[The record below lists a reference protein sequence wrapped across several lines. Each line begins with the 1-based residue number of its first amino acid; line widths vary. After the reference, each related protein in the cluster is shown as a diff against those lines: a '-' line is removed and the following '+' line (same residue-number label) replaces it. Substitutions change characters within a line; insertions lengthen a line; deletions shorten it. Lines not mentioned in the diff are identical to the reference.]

1 MGLYVAIP
9 LVLLIIVL
17 LWIVPVGLWLQ
28 AIFSI
33 GGGHVTIFNLIGMRF
48 RRVPPSVIVNGLIA
62 SRKAGIPLKSDDL
75 EVHYMAGGD
84 VDKVVDALIAAS
96 KAGIELTFEIAT
108 AIDLAGRDVL
118 SAVQTSVYP
127 KVIDAPVDG
136 KLSAVSKDGIEV
148 RARARVTV
156 RTDIPNLVG
165 GATEDTIIA
174 RVDEGIV
181 SAIGSK
187 ESYEAVLENPDSISK
202 NVLDKGLN
210 HGTAFEILSIDIETF
225 GGRVDAA
232 TQVKDAISSTDI
244 QTIAFINRRA
254 ISAGSLISLSCNK
267 IYMTSGATIGATSVV
282 DMSGEKQA
290 EKSQSY
296 MREEMAATAEQ
307 SGKNTTI
314 ARGMVDEEL
323 SFEYLVVDG
332 DSMKV
337 DDIEGRKEGK
347 LITLTTELAL
357 KYKIADGTSES
368 IEDILLDL
376 SIENYDIITLDEN
389 WSEDLV
395 RILTDPVVSSLL
407 TTFGTIGIIS
417 ELYSAGWG
425 IGGTI
430 GIICLTLA
438 LGAGYLTK
446 LASATDLLI
455 IFSGL
460 TLLLVEF
467 VAIPG
472 FGVFGIIGL
481 VILFYGL
488 YLLLIPDVP
497 VSDEIYSAALDG
509 FAWAI
514 GGGVIVLIML
524 IRLISQSKM
533 FQKLITKDSNKATLK
548 DNYDKR
554 SKV

>member
-1 MGLYVAIP
+1 MKTKFNKLVVFILCVIFSTTIASNGKTQVYVVPIHDTIDLGIPAFVNRAINAAEKNNAE
-9 LVLLIIVL
+9 LII
-17 LWIVPVGLWLQ
+17 
-28 AIFSI
+28 F
-33 GGGHVTIFNLIGMRF
+33 
-48 RRVPPSVIVNGLIA
+48 
-62 SRKAGIPLKSDDL
+62 
-75 EVHYMAGGD
+75 
-84 VDKVVDALIAAS
+84 
-96 KAGIELTFEIAT
+96 
-108 AIDLAGRDVL
+108 
-118 SAVQTSVYP
+118 
-127 KVIDAPVDG
+127 
-136 KLSAVSKDGIEV
+136 
-148 RARARVTV
+148 
-156 RTDIPNLVG
+156 DI
-165 GATEDTIIA
+165 
-174 RVDEGIV
+174 
-181 SAIGSK
+181 K
-187 ESYEAVLENPDSISK
+187 
-202 NVLDKGLN
+202 
-210 HGTAFEILSIDIETF
+210 TF

-232 TQVKDAISSTDI
+232 TQIKDSISSTEI
-244 QTIAFINRRA
+244 QTIAFINKRA

-323 SFEYLVVDG
+323 SFEYLIIEG
-332 DSMKV
+332 DSIKV

-357 KYKIADGTSES
+357 KYHIADGTSES
-368 IEDILLDL
+368 IEEILTDL
-376 SIENYDIITLDEN
+376 NIDNYNIVTLDEN

-455 IFSGL
+455 FFAGL
-460 TLLLVEF
+460 ALLVLEF
-467 VAIPG
+467 VAVPG
-472 FGVFGIIGL
+472 FGVLGIAGL
-481 VILFYGL
+481 IILFYGL
-488 YLLLIPDVP
+488 YLLLIPDPNIP

-514 GGGVIVLIML
+514 VGGIIVLIML

>member
-1 MGLYVAIP
+1 MKTKFNK
-9 LVLLIIVL
+9 
-17 LWIVPVGLWLQ
+17 LWIFILCV
-28 AIFSI
+28 IFSI
-33 GGGHVTIFNLIGMRF
+33 TLADNHNTKVYVVPIQSTIDL
-48 RRVPPSVIVNGLIA
+48 
-62 SRKAGIPLKSDDL
+62 GIPAF
-75 EVHYMAGGD
+75 VNR
-84 VDKVVDALIAAS
+84 
-96 KAGIELTFEIAT
+96 
-108 AIDLAGRDVL
+108 AIDTAE
-118 SAVQTSVYP
+118 
-127 KVIDAPVDG
+127 KNDA
-136 KLSAVSKDGIEV
+136 KL
-148 RARARVTV
+148 
-156 RTDIPNLVG
+156 
-165 GATEDTIIA
+165 II
-174 RVDEGIV
+174 
-181 SAIGSK
+181 
-187 ESYEAVLENPDSISK
+187 
-202 NVLDKGLN
+202 
-210 HGTAFEILSIDIETF
+210 FDIETF

-232 TQVKDAISSTDI
+232 TQVKDAISGTDI

-254 ISAGSLISLSCNK
+254 ISAGSLISLSCDK

-460 TLLLVEF
+460 TLLIVEF

-514 GGGVIVLIML
+514 VGGVIVLIML
-524 IRLISQSKM
+524 IRLISQSKV
-533 FQKLITKDSNKATLK
+533 FKKFITTDSNKTTLK
-548 DNYDKR
+548 DNYDRR

>member
-1 MGLYVAIP
+1 MKTKFNK
-9 LVLLIIVL
+9 
-17 LWIVPVGLWLQ
+17 LWIFILCV
-28 AIFSI
+28 IFSI
-33 GGGHVTIFNLIGMRF
+33 TLADNHNTKVYVVPIQSTIDL
-48 RRVPPSVIVNGLIA
+48 
-62 SRKAGIPLKSDDL
+62 GIPAF
-75 EVHYMAGGD
+75 VNR
-84 VDKVVDALIAAS
+84 
-96 KAGIELTFEIAT
+96 
-108 AIDLAGRDVL
+108 AIDTAE
-118 SAVQTSVYP
+118 
-127 KVIDAPVDG
+127 KNDA
-136 KLSAVSKDGIEV
+136 KL
-148 RARARVTV
+148 
-156 RTDIPNLVG
+156 
-165 GATEDTIIA
+165 II
-174 RVDEGIV
+174 
-181 SAIGSK
+181 
-187 ESYEAVLENPDSISK
+187 
-202 NVLDKGLN
+202 
-210 HGTAFEILSIDIETF
+210 FDIETF

-232 TQVKDAISSTDI
+232 TQVKDAISGTDI

-254 ISAGSLISLSCNK
+254 ISAGSLISLSCDK

-460 TLLLVEF
+460 TLLIVEF

-472 FGVFGIIGL
+472 FGVFGIVGL

-509 FAWAI
+509 FAWSI
-514 GGGVIVLIML
+514 VGGVIILIML
-524 IRLISQSKM
+524 IRLISQSKV
-533 FQKLITKDSNKATLK
+533 FQKFITTDSNKTTLK

>member
-1 MGLYVAIP
+1 MKTKFNKLLVFILCVIFSTTLADNHNAKVYVVPIQSTIDLGIPAFVNRAIDAAENNNAE
-9 LVLLIIVL
+9 LII
-17 LWIVPVGLWLQ
+17 
-28 AIFSI
+28 F
-33 GGGHVTIFNLIGMRF
+33 
-48 RRVPPSVIVNGLIA
+48 
-62 SRKAGIPLKSDDL
+62 
-75 EVHYMAGGD
+75 
-84 VDKVVDALIAAS
+84 
-96 KAGIELTFEIAT
+96 
-108 AIDLAGRDVL
+108 
-118 SAVQTSVYP
+118 
-127 KVIDAPVDG
+127 
-136 KLSAVSKDGIEV
+136 
-148 RARARVTV
+148 
-156 RTDIPNLVG
+156 
-165 GATEDTIIA
+165 
-174 RVDEGIV
+174 
-181 SAIGSK
+181 
-187 ESYEAVLENPDSISK
+187 
-202 NVLDKGLN
+202 
-210 HGTAFEILSIDIETF
+210 DIETF

-307 SGKNTTI
+307 SGKNTAI

-514 GGGVIVLIML
+514 VGGVIIVIML
-524 IRLISQSKM
+524 IRLISQSKV
-533 FQKLITKDSNKATLK
+533 FKKFITTDSNKATLK
-548 DNYDKR
+548 DNYEKR